1 MYGTIAEHS
10 APDSEPCDS
19 LMDIINEECD
29 TQMRLASDTDESI
42 QDSLMEWI
50 NEEASLQLLGGHS
63 PRTAR
68 AMMCPMPIKFVR
80 STPSCTEFLEMAAL
94 ARARVPH
101 ISALEPPLLMLCD
114 GRVASPE
121 ELAIMAEFER
131 IEEEATE
138 FLSKIVF

>member
-1 MYGTIAEHS
+1 
-10 APDSEPCDS
+10 
-19 LMDIINEECD
+19 
-29 TQMRLASDTDESI
+29 
-42 QDSLMEWI
+42 
-50 NEEASLQLLGGHS
+50 
-63 PRTAR
+63 
-68 AMMCPMPIKFVR
+68 
-80 STPSCTEFLEMAAL
+80 MAAL